1 MIANVTPSFDVLER
15 DMLKRLDNGHDA
27 DLLNFVPL
35 SRKNTRGRGAQ
46 SNRSGRFEKFQR
58 EIFNDGWASNEA
70 ESNSDTVEHM
80 ERATSIITRNSSPDL
95 HFDRSI
101 NPYRGCAH
109 GCSYCYARPT
119 HTYLGHSAGIDFERD
134 IYIKPN
140 AADLLRSEL
149 SRPRYRA
156 KTIAIG
162 TNTDPYQPVERKHKI
177 MRQLLEVFCE
187 TRHPVMITT
196 KSALILRDL
205 DLLEKLAR
213 QNLVFVTMSI
223 TSMDH
228 RLSRW
233 MEPRASTPVKRLEAI
248 KILSDA
254 GIITNVLTAPMIPA
268 INDMELE
275 KIIENSAAQGAVG
288 ARMIMLRLPLEVLDI
303 FREWL
308 LCHYPNRVSHVMNLV
323 RDMRNG
329 KENDSRFGWRMRGQ
343 GPYAQM
349 LEQRFELIVEKL
361 GLNNRPPVLRRDLFE
376 PPKSTSSQLSL
387 F

>member
-1 MIANVTPSFDVLER
+1 MIANVAPSFDVLER
-15 DMLKRLDNGHDA
+15 LGQGREA
-27 DLLNFVPL
+27 DLINFVPV
-35 SRKNTRGRGAQ
+35 SRSNNRGRGAQ
-46 SNRSGRFEKFQR
+46 SNRSGRFEKTQR
-58 EIFNDGWASNEA
+58 EIFDDGWADDDRQEKF
-70 ESNSDTVEHM
+70 ETVEHM

-119 HTYLGHSAGIDFERD
+119 HTYLGHSAGLDFERD

-140 AADLLRSEL
+140 AAALLRKEL
-149 SRPRYRA
+149 SHARYRA
-156 KTIAIG
+156 KPIAIG

-187 TRHPVMITT
+187 TKHPVMITT
-196 KSALILRDL
+196 KSALIVRDL
-205 DLLEKLAR
+205 DLLRELAR
-213 QNLVFVTMSI
+213 QNLVFVAMSL

-228 RLSRW
+228 KLSRW
-233 MEPRASTPVKRLEAI
+233 MEPRASTPVKRLEAV

-254 GIITNVLTAPMIPA
+254 GISTSVLAAPMIPA

-275 KIIENSAAQGAVG
+275 RILENSAAQGAIG
-288 ARMIMLRLPLEVLDI
+288 AQMIMLRLPGEVLDI

-308 LCHYPNRVSHVMNLV
+308 LRYYPNKVSHVMNLV

-349 LEQRFELIVEKL
+349 LEQRFEQITKKL
-361 GLNNRPPVLRRDLFE
+361 GLNKKPPVLCCDLFE
-376 PPKSTSSQLSL
+376 PPKAVSDQLSL

>member
-1 MIANVTPSFDVLER
+1 MIANVAPSFDVLER
-15 DMLKRLDNGHDA
+15 LGQGHEA
-27 DLLNFVPL
+27 DLINFVPI
-35 SRKNTRGRGAQ
+35 SRSNNRGRGAQ
-46 SNRSGRFEKFQR
+46 SNRSGRFEKTQR
-58 EIFNDGWASNEA
+58 ETFDDGWASDDPE
-70 ESNSDTVEHM
+70 EKFETIEHM

-119 HTYLGHSAGIDFERD
+119 HTYLGHSAGLDFERD

-140 AADLLRSEL
+140 AAALLRKEL
-149 SRPRYRA
+149 SHSRYRA

-162 TNTDPYQPVERKHKI
+162 TNTDPYQPAERKHKI

-187 TRHPVMITT
+187 TKHPVMITT
-196 KSALILRDL
+196 KSALIVRDL
-205 DLLEKLAR
+205 DLLSELAR

-228 RLSRW
+228 KLSRW
-233 MEPRASTPVKRLEAI
+233 MEPRASTPIKRLEAV
-248 KILSDA
+248 KILSEA
-254 GIITNVLTAPMIPA
+254 GITTNVLAAPMIPA

-275 KIIENSAAQGAVG
+275 RIIENSAAQGATGVQ
-288 ARMIMLRLPLEVLDI
+288 MIMLRLPGEVLDI

-308 LCHYPNRVSHVMNLV
+308 LRYYPNKVSHVMNLV

-349 LEQRFELIVEKL
+349 LEQRFEQITKKL
-361 GLNNRPPVLRRDLFE
+361 GLNKKPPVLCCDLFE
-376 PPKSTSSQLSL
+376 PPETVSDQLSL